1 MDASKGFVLSIFK
14 PKCFA
19 IQLYYIRDR
28 RKWFRS
34 IYCLKLFL
42 QSVRMVSSKFE
53 TKKSISIKNIFFEKI
68 ILNWTIEK
76 QETVSV
82 HQALNKEF
90 LVDDTAIATHQISNK
105 LDQLEKLVKKG
116 ESKSGHT
123 LGGLTSWCNGLMV

>member
-1 MDASKGFVLSIFK
+1 M
-14 PKCFA
+14 
-19 IQLYYIRDR
+19 R
-28 RKWFRS
+28 
-34 IYCLKLFL
+34 
-42 QSVRMVSSKFE
+42 
-53 TKKSISIKNIFFEKI
+53 
-68 ILNWTIEK
+68 K

-123 LGGLTSWCNGLMV
+123 LGKQGIAGSFGKSIRMVPGKGMMEPS

>member
-1 MDASKGFVLSIFK
+1 
-14 PKCFA
+14 
-19 IQLYYIRDR
+19 
-28 RKWFRS
+28 
-34 IYCLKLFL
+34 
-42 QSVRMVSSKFE
+42 MVSSKFE

-123 LGGLTSWCNGLMV
+123 LGGLTSPSYGMGVPH

>member
-1 MDASKGFVLSIFK
+1 M
-14 PKCFA
+14 
-19 IQLYYIRDR
+19 LYWDGRKLRIRSVD
-28 RKWFRS
+28 FQTFS
-34 IYCLKLFL
+34 
-42 QSVRMVSSKFE
+42 QSVCDILYVHLQLTSKT
-53 TKKSISIKNIFFEKI
+53 TK
-68 ILNWTIEK
+68 K

-123 LGGLTSWCNGLMV
+123 LGEQTSNRNEPN

>member
-1 MDASKGFVLSIFK
+1 MKYADALLRWTQVKDSFCRFKGTIFVINIIQILSRHLD
-14 PKCFA
+14 
-19 IQLYYIRDR
+19 QY
-28 RKWFRS
+28 
-34 IYCLKLFL
+34 LKH
-42 QSVRMVSSKFE
+42 E
-53 TKKSISIKNIFFEKI
+53 NIDEKI
-68 ILNWTIEK
+68 HLNWTIEK

-123 LGGLTSWCNGLMV
+123 LGELHQWPCFRIHRNEL

>member
-1 MDASKGFVLSIFK
+1 MN
-14 PKCFA
+14 
-19 IQLYYIRDR
+19 
-28 RKWFRS
+28 
-34 IYCLKLFL
+34 
-42 QSVRMVSSKFE
+42 VSG
-53 TKKSISIKNIFFEKI
+53 
-68 ILNWTIEK
+68 TIWK

-123 LGGLTSWCNGLMV
+123 LGKRVLPGIVSIVDRTDGTMNLNRPYLEFIYCFSETNSRNWYRK

>member
-1 MDASKGFVLSIFK
+1 MRHTVCPSSTH
-14 PKCFA
+14 
-19 IQLYYIRDR
+19 IQND
-28 RKWFRS
+28 
-34 IYCLKLFL
+34 
-42 QSVRMVSSKFE
+42 
-53 TKKSISIKNIFFEKI
+53 
-68 ILNWTIEK
+68 EK

-123 LGGLTSWCNGLMV
+123 LGEQTSN

>member
-1 MDASKGFVLSIFK
+1 MGRFAAKVGF
-14 PKCFA
+14 
-19 IQLYYIRDR
+19 
-28 RKWFRS
+28 
-34 IYCLKLFL
+34 
-42 QSVRMVSSKFE
+42 
-53 TKKSISIKNIFFEKI
+53 I
-68 ILNWTIEK
+68 IVFGTICK

-123 LGGLTSWCNGLMV
+123 LGKILEDL